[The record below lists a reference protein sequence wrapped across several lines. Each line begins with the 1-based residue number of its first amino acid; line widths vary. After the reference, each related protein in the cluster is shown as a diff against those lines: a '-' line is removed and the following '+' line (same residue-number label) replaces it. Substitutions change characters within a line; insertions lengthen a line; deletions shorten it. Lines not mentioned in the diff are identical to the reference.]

1 MVFAF
6 EHQQYKPTVPK
17 TPSYVSYVLV
27 SLVHDC
33 TGSSLRI
40 CEVPYKPYGAI
51 RHCTDANQNSKL
63 QSGIQTKQNYQ
74 NIPTLHHDDPTN
86 SNIIGVGWIIMAG
99 SRHRIGKHECCCML
113 YHCFLSHMVYCC
125 LVATGCHF
133 DNMAGDHPC
142 LACGWQYI
150 IFIHKPSMETWWV
163 FGNLLYSPCLY
174 FSNLCVFF
182 LWPCCRCHIRR
193 RWGHCGKR
201 YQRLSS
207 VRMCIP
213 RGVARCVQ
221 RISNF
226 PHLFFPLSSSLI
238 PPRFYLTQLF
248 AVRYEFLVYF

>member
-1 MVFAF
+1 MPIRTLNRLASCLNPNAVCPTYVSACTGRYVMVFAF

-142 LACGWQYI
+142 LACG
-150 IFIHKPSMETWWV
+150 
-163 FGNLLYSPCLY
+163 
-174 FSNLCVFF
+174 
-182 LWPCCRCHIRR
+182 
-193 RWGHCGKR
+193 
-201 YQRLSS
+201 
-207 VRMCIP
+207 
-213 RGVARCVQ
+213 
-221 RISNF
+221 
-226 PHLFFPLSSSLI
+226 
-238 PPRFYLTQLF
+238 
-248 AVRYEFLVYF
+248 